1 MVCASFVTFYCE
13 VKDGR
18 IDREMETSPLEY
30 LDPRPCR
37 RHVGSMIL
45 PTTTASQMVV
55 FLSVFFFLR
64 PTLNL
69 MYTSISFSF
78 GCFFYFI
85 PLFSVRE
92 YILSTRKKLP
102 AAFAEAF
109 SRRGNRPERVINL
122 LFLLFARV
130 GCLSFLS
137 V

>member
-13 VKDGR
+13 IIDGR

-85 PLFSVRE
+85 PLFP
-92 YILSTRKKLP
+92 L
-102 AAFAEAF
+102 
-109 SRRGNRPERVINL
+109 GNIFCRLGRNGLRHLQRL
-122 LFLLFARV
+122 LV
-130 GCLSFLS
+130 GEETVPKEL
-137 V
+137 